1 MKFKKGDQKEVD
13 LSCIIPPSFND
24 YKKWNCHP
32 TLCMII
38 SLMVTKQH
46 SKIIDNTFISSV
58 IMSAF
63 IKTVMSR
70 LAICL
75 NIVFEYKTWL
85 KATFGNPISID
96 DLSHFSCFFL
106 HNRIKYDLMSMWRYD
121 KLWMNEKFWDLAR
134 NFSIW
139 FHTEWSKYKI
149 KWILLKC
156 CLIEWQNMADR
167 NGKWDAFNTI
177 QCYSFRCFK
186 ISIHWKSLPKR
197 RTKK

>member
-85 KATFGNPISID
+85 KATFRNPISID
-96 DLSHFSCFFL
+96 DLSHFHVFL
-106 HNRIKYDLMSMWRYD
+106 HNRIKYIIWWTFEVMIRYEGMIS
-121 KLWMNEKFWDLAR
+121 LSSTLFYV
-134 NFSIW
+134 IP
-139 FHTEWSKYKI
+139 Y
-149 KWILLKC
+149 IL
-156 CLIEWQNMADR
+156 E
-167 NGKWDAFNTI
+167 
-177 QCYSFRCFK
+177 
-186 ISIHWKSLPKR
+186 
-197 RTKK
+197 